1 MFDSTPCGGTGN
13 NNHGESRHTIKEGH
27 TFTDVVSLS
36 VEPKELDG
44 VVHLS
49 VLSANKECEGE
60 LASLGHVHCISMY
73 CDALRCIAMYFDV
86 SMCFDVFRCVSMC
99 FDVLRCVSMY
109 CDVLRCIAMCF
120 DVFRYISIYFDVF
133 RCVSMYCDVV

>member
-73 CDALRCIAMYFDV
+73 CDVFRCFDVFRCIAMYCDVLRCISMYCDVFRCV
-86 SMCFDVFRCVSMC
+86 SMCFDVFRCVSM
-99 FDVLRCVSMY
+99 Y
-109 CDVLRCIAMCF
+109 
-120 DVFRYISIYFDVF
+120 YILD
-133 RCVSMYCDVV
+133 